1 MRFAGRTVVITGGGS
16 GIGETLV
23 QRFAEEGAAVVVAD
37 VDGARARGVA
47 AVIGEQG
54 GKAIATETDVRSASD
69 VAEMAAAAGRA
80 FGQVDVLVNNAASFV
95 GGEIV
100 SLDEAD
106 WDLDV
111 EVSLKGA
118 FLCTRAVLPGM
129 IEGGRGVILNI
140 GSVSGLGAFGDP
152 AYSAAKAGLINLTEN
167 IAVRYGRH
175 GVRANAIAP
184 GTVLTPL
191 WEERVAKDPTLL
203 SRLAE
208 WYPLRRLG
216 QPADVAHA
224 VLFLASD
231 EASWITGIALRVDG
245 GLLAGSDTLART
257 VRVEPPDTI

>member
-1 MRFAGRTVVITGGGS
+1 
-16 GIGETLV
+16 
-23 QRFAEEGAAVVVAD
+23 
-37 VDGARARGVA
+37 
-47 AVIGEQG
+47 
-54 GKAIATETDVRSASD
+54 
-69 VAEMAAAAGRA
+69 
-80 FGQVDVLVNNAASFV
+80 
-95 GGEIV
+95 
-100 SLDEAD
+100 
-106 WDLDV
+106 
-111 EVSLKGA
+111 
-118 FLCTRAVLPGM
+118 M